1 METID
6 ALNKRLADIY
16 GIETDSSNAIWRVV
30 WADDQIEKRQTDY
43 VNGVFHLTPQIVE
56 MKKYQHVQG
65 KYILERLVLV
75 PEHQQKEL
83 CGIKKSYEIMWTF
96 EDANGNA
103 LPPKWEVCEIV
114 IDSVY
119 AKQYGPQHLAKYKR
133 TNEDEAREEAQRLAE
148 ISAELFGNET
158 EVTDALAHKEGVVVP
173 SNYDKGVH

>member
-1 METID
+1 METLESI
-6 ALNKRLADIY
+6 NQRLKDIY
-16 GIETDSSNAIWRVV
+16 GIETDSSNPIWRVV
-30 WADDQIEKRQTDY
+30 WSDDQLEKRQTDY

-56 MKKYQHVQG
+56 LKKYGHIQS
-65 KYILERLVLV
+65 KYVLERLVLV

-83 CGIKKSYEIMWTF
+83 CGIKKSYEPMWTF
-96 EDANGNA
+96 EDAHGNP

-133 TNEDEAREEAQRLAE
+133 TNEDEARDEAQRLAE
-148 ISAELFGNET
+148 IHAELFGNET